1 MSLKLLKIL
10 STALMAGGLLI
21 DIMKDDIDKKELDI
35 KLDKMIDKKLSEKEN
50 TRNELESK

>member
-50 TRNELESK
+50 TRSEVESK